1 MKRIH
6 YILLILVL
14 GACSEDFH
22 EDASDM
28 VALQLQTPVIVTE
41 GATRCRP
48 IEGTTFS
55 YLNTLTYGS
64 DPNTSYS
71 TSYNLSFYVC
81 DQGTFQP
88 HIAGSNNKKTTLNA
102 YYNANIKQESF
113 NWSETLNLRIGKN
126 VDIYA
131 YYPYVAGD
139 FDPTAIPFTTN
150 GQIDWMW
157 AEKQTLENV
166 SVDNRTI
173 DVTFHHAMTCLEV
186 RLSTQFNSTID
197 LYYITLSD
205 KQNQLVASGT
215 MDITNNGT
223 LTCTKYTDKII
234 IIANGD
240 SERLPIHQD
249 DNKAYRSFC
258 FIMPEKSF
266 EADDL
271 QLTFYFD
278 RYNTSGTSQTPT
290 AGRIVYTIPTRF
302 SKQEVTKFETGK
314 RYILNLMI
322 DNTDLIVPFER
333 KVDNWTSQDIDI
345 KI

>member
-1 MKRIH
+1 MKRIY

-55 YLNTLTYGS
+55 YLNTLTYGF

-71 TSYNLSFYVC
+71 TGYNLSFYVC

-88 HIAGSNNKKTTLNA
+88 HTEGSNNKKTTLYA
-102 YYNANIKQESF
+102 YYYATIKKESF

-197 LYYITLSD
+197 LYSITLSD

-223 LTCTKYTDKII
+223 LTCTTYTDKII
-234 IIANGD
+234 IFANGN

-249 DNKAYRSFC
+249 DNKTYRSFC

-290 AGRIVYTIPTRF
+290 AGRVEYTIPTRF
-302 SKQEVTKFETGK
+302 SNKDVTKFETGK

>member
-55 YLNTLTYGS
+55 YLNTLTYGF
-64 DPNTSYS
+64 DPNTSYTAYYYWS
-71 TSYNLSFYVC
+71 LFVC
-81 DQGTFQP
+81 NQGTFHP
-88 HIAGSNNKKTTLNA
+88 HTEGSNNKRIMLRSSYDSNSQQNFSQCF
-102 YYNANIKQESF
+102 Y
-113 NWSETLNLRIGKN
+113 LPNLRIGKN
-126 VDIYA
+126 IDIYA
-131 YYPYVAGD
+131 YHPYVAGN
-139 FDPTAIPFTTN
+139 FDPTAVPFTTN
-150 GQIDWMW
+150 GQNDWMW
-157 AEKQTLENV
+157 AEKQSLENV
-166 SVDNRTI
+166 SIDNRTI
-173 DVTFHHAMTCLEV
+173 GATFHHAMTCLEV

-197 LYYITLSD
+197 LYSITLSD
-205 KQNQLVASGT
+205 TQNKLVASGT
-215 MDITNNGT
+215 MDITNKGK
-223 LTCTKYTDKII
+223 LTYTENQGSITI
-234 IIANGD
+234 FAFQD

-271 QLTFYFD
+271 QLTFDFD
-278 RYNTSGTSQTPT
+278 RYSTNGTTQTPT
-290 AGRIVYTIPTRF
+290 AGRVIYTIPTRF
-302 SKQEVTKFETGK
+302 SNKDVTKFETGK

>member
-22 EDASDM
+22 EDARDM

-223 LTCTKYTDKII
+223 LTCTTYTDKII
-234 IIANGD
+234 IFANGG

-271 QLTFYFD
+271 KLTFNFD
-278 RYNTSGTSQTPT
+278 RYSTNGTTQTPT
-290 AGRIVYTIPTRF
+290 AGRVVYTIPTSF
-302 SKQEVTKFETGK
+302 SNQEVKKFENRK

>member
-28 VALQLQTPVIVTE
+28 VALQLQTPVIVTD
-41 GATRCRP
+41 GATRARP
-48 IEGTTFS
+48 IEGKTFS
-55 YLNTLTYGS
+55 YLNTLTYGF
-64 DPNTSYS
+64 DPNTNYS

-81 DQGTFQP
+81 DHGTFQP

-102 YYNANIKQESF
+102 YYYSQTKQESL

-157 AEKQTLENV
+157 AEKRTLENI

-205 KQNQLVASGT
+205 RQKQLVTSGT
-215 MDITNNGT
+215 MDITQKGK
-223 LTCTKYTDKII
+223 LTYTASNDKII
-234 IIANGD
+234 IIANGN

-278 RYNTSGTSQTPT
+278 RYNKNGTTQTPT
-290 AGRIVYTIPTRF
+290 AGRVVYTIPTRF
-302 SKQEVTKFETGK
+302 SNKDVTKFETGK